1 MQVWRLHFVM
11 PQTLWSRGNHTL
23 HLTWHVICWKPKTWP
38 WLGWC
43 HFYYSKGSLP
53 TCSRVIC
60 IVYITNWLVIQHKCN
75 DTFLE
80 NTWNKMNNNKCHTK
94 ANRSCQ
100 SRILFHN
107 CLQVDA
113 LMGDVEREVSLTSVI
128 PWDSNHDSII

>member
-60 IVYITNWLVIQHKCN
+60 IVYITNWHLWFN
-75 DTFLE
+75 TNAMTFSLRLPEIRWITTNVTPKQIGRANQEFCFIIVCRLMRSWVMWKGKYPWPVWSLE
-80 NTWNKMNNNKCHTK
+80 TQIM
-94 ANRSCQ
+94 
-100 SRILFHN
+100 IL
-107 CLQVDA
+107 
-113 LMGDVEREVSLTSVI
+113 
-128 PWDSNHDSII
+128 